1 MKVRRDDIG
10 VFAQCRPLKPC
21 KITKFERQLQTMAAC
36 MAGKG
41 PGTEIKCKIKWR
53 GSLKKRNKIANFAIK
68 AHYGHAVRM
77 REVQWGSVVSA
88 EGKESGAQMGRF
100 GERKGEGG

>member
-1 MKVRRDDIG
+1 MRL
-10 VFAQCRPLKPC
+10 PW
-21 KITKFERQLQTMAAC
+21 AC

-77 REVQWGSVVSA
+77 REVQM
-88 EGKESGAQMGRF
+88 GKC
-100 GERKGEGG
+100 GERRREGEWSADGEVW

>member
-41 PGTEIKCKIKWR
+41 PETAGN
-53 GSLKKRNKIANFAIK
+53 GNK
-68 AHYGHAVRM
+68 V
-77 REVQWGSVVSA
+77 
-88 EGKESGAQMGRF
+88 
-100 GERKGEGG
+100 

>member
-36 MAGKG
+36 MQGNR
-41 PGTEIKCKIKWR
+41 IKIEKYFETR
-53 GSLKKRNKIANFAIK
+53 
-68 AHYGHAVRM
+68 
-77 REVQWGSVVSA
+77 SA
-88 EGKESGAQMGRF
+88 
-100 GERKGEGG
+100 